1 MRGHGRSQP
10 GGRSPPLSRGTF
22 APTGSLRASLAY
34 GVHSLSPAA
43 AAAAAVAADAADAA
57 AMSGMTAEPDAA
69 ALRRRIRAV
78 RRAGAAELERAAAAE
93 ALIHAATPC
102 CRHSL
107 LARPVGASSLP
118 VATST
123 VVVLTRIYLTRMFLT
138 AALADDSDRQA
149 AWQTLSFPSR
159 SSSPT
164 GLNLTLKLIPLFF
177 WVISVLLQLS
187 RKEPQRRVSKC
198 LPLSRCRTVL
208 DP

>member
-10 GGRSPPLSRGTF
+10 GGRSPPLSRGMF

-57 AMSGMTAEPDAA
+57 AMSGMTAEPDAT

-102 CRHSL
+102 WR
-107 LARPVGASSLP
+107 
-118 VATST
+118 
-123 VVVLTRIYLTRMFLT
+123 
-138 AALADDSDRQA
+138 
-149 AWQTLSFPSR
+149 
-159 SSSPT
+159 
-164 GLNLTLKLIPLFF
+164 GL
-177 WVISVLLQLS
+177 WG
-187 RKEPQRRVSKC
+187 RRVSPS
-198 LPLSRCRTVL
+198 LLVQ
-208 DP
+208 

>member
-1 MRGHGRSQP
+1 M
-10 GGRSPPLSRGTF
+10 SRGTF

-57 AMSGMTAEPDAA
+57 AMSGMTAEPDAT

-138 AALADDSDRQA
+138 AALADDSDCQA
-149 AWQTLSFPSR
+149 AWQFAGKRFLSLR
-159 SSSPT
+159 
-164 GLNLTLKLIPLFF
+164 
-177 WVISVLLQLS
+177 VLPPRL
-187 RKEPQRRVSKC
+187 VSN
-198 LPLSRCRTVL
+198 
-208 DP
+208 